1 MNRARS
7 SEPAGNG
14 SSSFQKPARGWLTAS
29 MGIVPPRPDCTRACW
44 FCVACVEPVRTGTGP
59 RPGVVESRGL
69 HLAAS
74 EELLELGRGRWGRP
88 GRASEAENR
97 AARVL
102 DFRAGAGRRG
112 VLDSTSRRPHQGA
125 NTPSY
130 RRVIYLLMVS
140 RRGLHRTGRKVL
152 VKPLVVLAAKC
163 LGPGRLRLEIVKL
176 AHDLGQL
183 DDTLQSLAGRPQEN
197 VLPAHEA
204 PARRAA

>member
-1 MNRARS
+1 MYEPVLARAQALSNRGASIWLLQRS
-7 SEPAGNG
+7 S
-14 SSSFQKPARGWLTAS
+14 SSWDGGGGAAR
-29 MGIVPPRPDCTRACW
+29 V
-44 FCVACVEPVRTGTGP
+44 
-59 RPGVVESRGL
+59 GL
-69 HLAAS
+69 
-74 EELLELGRGRWGRP
+74 R
-88 GRASEAENR
+88 EAENR

-163 LGPGRLRLEIVKL
+163 LGPGRLRLEMVKL
-176 AHDLGQL
+176 AHDLGEL